1 MFNQQIIITI
11 PPVAVGGVF
20 PAEARRNGE
29 SVVLASASHATYATA
44 IANCITALAS
54 SIYGDLSKNPI
65 QIVAPNVERLPS

>member
-1 MFNQQIIITI
+1 MFNQQIIITV
-11 PPVAVGGVF
+11 PREAVGGVF

-29 SVVLASASHATYATA
+29 TVVLASASHGTYATA

-65 QIVAPNVERLPS
+65 QIVAPGTVRLPS